1 MPSGGLAAG
10 AAGEARVGQT
20 PRTGRVVALVAARN
34 EADLIGPT
42 VQALGSIDG
51 VSEVVVVDDGS
62 RDATSARAIEA
73 GAAVLRRERA
83 LGKGDAIDR
92 ALERANADVWL
103 LADGDLGSS
112 ASALNAVLEPVL
124 QGDADLAIAV
134 FPPLREG
141 GGFGLV
147 KRAAG
152 WAIRR
157 LCGFD
162 ATEPLS
168 GQRAITATAIGSVR
182 PLAHGFGMETAMTI
196 DAVRAGLRVV
206 EVPADLSH
214 GPTFRK
220 VRGFAHR
227 GRQGWDVVRAV
238 VPRAVRFR

>member
-1 MPSGGLAAG
+1 M
-10 AAGEARVGQT
+10 
-20 PRTGRVVALVAARN
+20 ALVAARD
-34 EADLIGPT
+34 EADLIGTT
-42 VQALGSIDG
+42 VRELRRIDG

-112 ASALNAVLEPVL
+112 ASALNAVLESVL
-124 QGDADLAIAV
+124 AGDADLVIAA
-134 FPPLREG
+134 FPPVREG

-147 KRAAG
+147 KRAAR

-168 GQRAITATAIGSVR
+168 GQRAITATAIDAVR
-182 PLAHGFGMETAMTI
+182 PLARGFGMETAMTI

-206 EVPADLSH
+206 EVPAELSH
-214 GPTFRK
+214 RPSYRN
-220 VRGFAHR
+220 VRGFVHR

-238 VPRAVRFR
+238 VPRAFRFR

>member
-1 MPSGGLAAG
+1 M
-10 AAGEARVGQT
+10 
-20 PRTGRVVALVAARN
+20 AARD
-34 EADLIGPT
+34 EAELIGMT
-42 VQALGSIDG
+42 VHALRMIDG

-73 GAAVLRRERA
+73 GAAVFRRERA

-92 ALERANADVWL
+92 ALQRAIADVWL

-112 ASALNAVLEPVL
+112 ASAMNPVLESVL
-124 QGDADLAIAV
+124 EGDADLAIAV
-134 FPPLREG
+134 FPPVREG

-147 KRAAG
+147 KRTAA

-157 LCGFD
+157 MCGFD

-168 GQRAITATAIGSVR
+168 GQRAITARAIDTVR

-206 EVPADLSH
+206 EVPAELSH
-214 GPTFRK
+214 RLSYRN
-220 VRGFAHR
+220 VRGFVHR

-238 VPRAVRFR
+238 LPRAFRFR

>member
-1 MPSGGLAAG
+1 
-10 AAGEARVGQT
+10 
-20 PRTGRVVALVAARN
+20 VVALVAARD
-34 EADLIGPT
+34 EAELIGMT
-42 VQALGSIDG
+42 VHGLRMIDG
-51 VSEVVVVDDGS
+51 VAEVVVVDDGS

-73 GAAVLRRERA
+73 GAAVFRRERA

-92 ALERANADVWL
+92 ALQRAIADVWL

-112 ASALNAVLEPVL
+112 ASSLNAVLESVL
-124 QGDADLAIAV
+124 EGGADLAIAA
-134 FPPLREG
+134 FPSVREG

-147 KRAAG
+147 KRTAR

-168 GQRAITATAIGSVR
+168 GQRAITATAIDTVR

-206 EVPADLSH
+206 ELPAELSH
-214 GPTFRK
+214 RPSYRN
-220 VRGFAHR
+220 VRGFVHR

-238 VPRAVRFR
+238 VPRAFRFR

>member
-1 MPSGGLAAG
+1 
-10 AAGEARVGQT
+10 
-20 PRTGRVVALVAARN
+20 VVALVAARD
-34 EADLIGPT
+34 EAELIGMT
-42 VQALGSIDG
+42 VQALRMIDG

-73 GAAVLRRERA
+73 GAAIFRRERA

-92 ALERANADVWL
+92 ALQRAIADVWL

-112 ASALNAVLEPVL
+112 ASALSAVLESVL
-124 QGDADLAIAV
+124 EGDADLAIAA
-134 FPPLREG
+134 FPPMHEG

-147 KRAAG
+147 KGAAR

-168 GQRAITATAIGSVR
+168 GQRAITATAIDTVR

-206 EVPADLSH
+206 EVPAELSH
-214 GPTFRK
+214 RPSYRN
-220 VRGFAHR
+220 VRGFVHR

-238 VPRAVRFR
+238 LPRAFRFR